1 MAVAGDVV
9 ESGNELASS
18 PGPVQVGVVLDGSA
32 EEGPAHH
39 HRRSP
44 GCRGVVETI
53 IQEDTRVGRAGVV
66 SWLAAAAGRG
76 GSGLAGPSPTDDH
89 G

>member
-53 IQEDTRVGRAGVV
+53 IQEDTRVGP
-66 SWLAAAAGRG
+66 GRNRLLV
-76 GSGLAGPSPTDDH
+76 GSGSGSRWPGPCWPEPH
-89 G
+89 